1 MKCAW
6 QELLSI
12 LPGWLSAEADKQGRE
27 SLQELRLRAGRNP
40 ELVTGKG
47 SSWLGR
53 MVSRDDLQFCINT
66 ASRYSPWAAH
76 SVSEGYLTAPGGHRI
91 GICGEAVVKAGEMTT
106 IRQPESIC
114 IRVARDFPGIG
125 KQASDLRGSILL
137 IGPPGS
143 GKTTLLRDLARQ
155 MAEKYTVSVVDE
167 RKELFP
173 GCFLLGKKM
182 DVLSGCPKSI
192 GIQRLIR
199 TMGPEY
205 IVVDEITA
213 AADCEAMLYAGW
225 CGVKLMASAHAASV
239 SDLLSRPVY
248 RPLLKDGLFDHI
260 LVLSRDKSWR
270 EERMPTCI

>member
-27 SLQELRLRAGRNP
+27 SLHELRLRAGRNP

-53 MVSRDDLQFCINT
+53 TVSRDDLQFCINT

-76 SVSEGYLTAPGGHRI
+76 SVSEGYLTAPGGHRS

-137 IGPPGS
+137 SGPPGA

-182 DVLSGCPKSI
+182 DVLSGCPKVS
-192 GIQRLIR
+192 GLDMLLR
-199 TMGPEY
+199 TMGPET
-205 IVVDEITA
+205 IALDEITA
-213 AADCEAMLYAGW
+213 EEDCDALHHAGW
-225 CGVKLMASAHAASV
+225 CGVRLVAAAPAS
-239 SDLLSRPVY
+239 SDADLRSRALY
-248 RPLLKDGLFDHI
+248 RPLLKDRLLRHVLI
-260 LVLSRDKSWR
+260 LKRDKPLH
-270 EERMPTCI
+270 EERMDI

>member
-12 LPGWLSAEADKQGRE
+12 LPGWLSLEADKLGSG
-27 SLQELRLRAGRNP
+27 SLQELRLRAGQNP

-47 SSWLGR
+47 SIWL
-53 MVSRDDLQFCINT
+53 SRKAGLEDIRLCINM
-66 ASRYSPWAAH
+66 ASRYSPWAAQ

-91 GICGEAVVKAGEMTT
+91 GICGEAVVKEGQMTT

-114 IRVARDFPGIG
+114 IRVAQDFPGIAR
-125 KQASDLRGSILL
+125 QAANIRGSILL

-155 MAEKYTVSVVDE
+155 TAEKHTVSVVDE
-167 RKELFP
+167 RRELFP
-173 GCFLLGKKM
+173 GCFGLGKKM
-182 DVLSGCPKSI
+182 DVLSGCPKTM
-192 GIQRLIR
+192 GIHRLLR

-213 AADCEAMLYAGW
+213 AGDCEALIHAGW
-225 CGVKLMASAHAASV
+225 CGVKLMATAHAGTV

-248 RPLLKDGLFDHI
+248 RPLIKNELFDHV
-260 LVLSRDKSWR
+260 LVLSPDKSWR
-270 EERMPTCI
+270 EERIPTCV